1 MRRNPRLKLRKIG
14 KMYMIVD
21 SQSGAANLTNVYQL
35 NDTAATLWQ
44 RVGEEHFT
52 TEQAA
57 QILVEEYDVEPAEVQ
72 RDVEQLL
79 ERWREFGLIIS
90 E

>member
-35 NDTAATLWQ
+35 NETAATLWQ
-44 RVGEEHFT
+44 HVGEEHFT

-57 QILVEEYDVEPAEVQ
+57 QILVEEYEVEPAEAQ

-79 ERWREFGLIIS
+79 ERWCEFGLIIS